1 MFTVILFNVLIIKFN
16 LVIMSKIKPIS
27 SMTTPRFADVATFFR
42 LPVIKNLD
50 QLDYCICGVPWDGG
64 TTNRPGARHGPR
76 EVRNSSSLIRLYHPI
91 SLKSPYE
98 KYNIADIGDCPVNPA
113 DLQDSLN
120 KIENFYK
127 EIKTSN
133 VIPLSVGGDHLVSLP
148 ILRALAKK
156 EPVALFQFDSHSDT
170 WDSYFGGYKY
180 THGTPFR
187 RAVEENLVDPKKYVM
202 LGIRGSLYDPDD
214 MKWAKD
220 QGITIITIDEYY
232 EMGFKKSMEIIQ
244 DILGDTPTYLT
255 FDIDGIDPTYAPGTG
270 TPEVGGFNVRE
281 AQLIIRKLN
290 KINFVG
296 ADVVEVSPPFD
307 LNNMTSLV
315 GATIAFEILC
325 TLTRTNE

>member
-1 MFTVILFNVLIIKFN
+1 MT
-16 LVIMSKIKPIS
+16 KIKPVS

-42 LPVIKNLD
+42 LPIVKDLNK
-50 QLDYCICGVPWDGG
+50 LDYCICGVPWDGG

-76 EVRNSSSLIRLYHPI
+76 EVRNASSLIRSYHPV
-91 SLKSPYE
+91 SLKSPYD
-98 KYNIADIGDCPVNPA
+98 YFNVADIGDCPVNPA

-120 KIENFYK
+120 KIENYYS
-127 EIKTSN
+127 EIKKSN
-133 VIPLSVGGDHLVSLP
+133 VIPLSIGGDHLVSLP

-187 RAVEENLVDPKKYVM
+187 RAVEENLVNPKKYVM

-214 MKWAKD
+214 MKWARD

-232 EMGFKKSMEIIQ
+232 EMGFKKSMEIVQ
-244 DILGDTPTYLT
+244 DILGNTPAYLT
-255 FDIDGIDPTYAPGTG
+255 FDIDGIDPTFAPGTG

-281 AQLIIRKLN
+281 TQLIIRKLN
-290 KINFVG
+290 KINFIG

-307 LNNMTSLV
+307 LNNMTSLA

-325 TLTRTNE
+325 TMTKTNE

>member
-1 MFTVILFNVLIIKFN
+1 
-16 LVIMSKIKPIS
+16 MSKIKPIS

-42 LPVIKNLD
+42 LPVINNLD

-113 DLQDSLN
+113 DLQDSLK
-120 KIENFYK
+120 KIENFYN
-127 EIKTSN
+127 EIKKSN
-133 VIPLSVGGDHLVSLP
+133 VIPLSIGGDHLVSLP

-214 MKWAKD
+214 MKWARD

-232 EMGFKKSMEIIQ
+232 EMGFKKSMEIVQ
-244 DILGDTPTYLT
+244 NILGNTPTYLT

-290 KINFVG
+290 KINFIG
-296 ADVVEVSPPFD
+296 ADVVEISPPFD
-307 LNNMTSLV
+307 LNNMTSLA

-325 TLTRTNE
+325 TMTRTNE

>member
-1 MFTVILFNVLIIKFN
+1 MK
-16 LVIMSKIKPIS
+16 KIKPLS
-27 SMTTPRFADVATFFR
+27 SMTTPRFADIATFFR
-42 LPVIKNLD
+42 LPVVKDLKD
-50 QLDYCICGVPWDGG
+50 LDYCICGVPWDGG

-76 EVRNSSSLIRLYHPI
+76 EVRNSSSLIRLYHPV
-91 SLKSPYE
+91 SLKSPYN

-120 KIENFYK
+120 KIENYYN
-127 EIKTSN
+127 EIIKSN
-133 VIPLSVGGDHLVSLP
+133 VIPLSIGGDHLVSLP

-156 EPVALFQFDSHSDT
+156 GPVALFQFDSHSDT

-187 RAVEENLVDPKKYVM
+187 RAVEENLIDPRKYVM

-214 MKWAKD
+214 MKWARD

-232 EMGFKKSMEIIQ
+232 EMGFKKSMEIVQ
-244 DILGDTPTYLT
+244 DILGNTPTYLT

-290 KINFVG
+290 KINFIG

-307 LNNMTSLV
+307 LNNMTSLA

-325 TLTRTNE
+325 TMTKTNE

>member
-1 MFTVILFNVLIIKFN
+1 MD
-16 LVIMSKIKPIS
+16 KIKPIAG
-27 SMTTPRFADVATFFR
+27 MTTPRFADIATFFR
-42 LPVIKNLD
+42 LPIIKDLNK
-50 QLDYCICGVPWDGG
+50 LDYCICGVPWDGG
-64 TTNRPGARHGPR
+64 TPNRPGARHGPR
-76 EVRNSSSLIRLYHPI
+76 EVRNASSLIRLYHPI

-113 DLQDSLN
+113 DLQNSLN
-120 KIENFYK
+120 KIEIFYK
-127 EIKTSN
+127 EIKKSN
-133 VIPLSVGGDHLVSLP
+133 VIPLSIGGDHLVSLP

-156 EPVALFQFDSHSDT
+156 EPIALFQFDSHSDT

-187 RAVEENLVDPKKYVM
+187 RAIEENLVDPKKYVM

-214 MKWAKD
+214 MKWARD

-232 EMGFKKSMEIIQ
+232 EMGFKKSMEIVQ
-244 DILGDTPTYLT
+244 NILGNTPTYLT

-290 KINFVG
+290 KINFIG
-296 ADVVEVSPPFD
+296 ADVVEISPPFD
-307 LNNMTSLV
+307 LNNMTSLA

-325 TLTRTNE
+325 TMTRTNE

>member
-1 MFTVILFNVLIIKFN
+1 MK
-16 LVIMSKIKPIS
+16 KIKPLS
-27 SMTTPRFADVATFFR
+27 SMTTPRFADIATFFR
-42 LPVIKNLD
+42 LPVVKDLKD
-50 QLDYCICGVPWDGG
+50 LDYCICGVPWDGG

-76 EVRNSSSLIRLYHPI
+76 EVRNASSLIRLYHPV
-91 SLKSPYE
+91 SLKSPYDHF
-98 KYNIADIGDCPVNPA
+98 NVADIGDCPVNPA

-120 KIENFYK
+120 KIENYYN
-127 EIKTSN
+127 EIIKSN
-133 VIPLSVGGDHLVSLP
+133 VIPLSIGGDHLVSLP

-156 EPVALFQFDSHSDT
+156 GPVALFQFDSHSDT

-187 RAVEENLVDPKKYVM
+187 RAVEENLIDPRKYVM

-214 MKWAKD
+214 MKWARD

-232 EMGFKKSMEIIQ
+232 EMGFKKSMEVVK
-244 DILGDTPTYLT
+244 DILGNTPTYLT

-290 KINFVG
+290 KIDFIG

-307 LNNMTSLV
+307 LNNMTSLA

-325 TLTRTNE
+325 TMTKTNE